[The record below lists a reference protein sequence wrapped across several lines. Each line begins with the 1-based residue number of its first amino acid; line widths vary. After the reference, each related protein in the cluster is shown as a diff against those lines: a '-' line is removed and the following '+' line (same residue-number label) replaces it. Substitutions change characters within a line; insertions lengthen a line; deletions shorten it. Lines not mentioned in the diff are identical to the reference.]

1 MTTLAPYYRLY
12 DLPWSPTEEMERRF
26 RKVLRN
32 AFIVFAVVAVLVP
45 FLPTSERARIHTPE
59 VSERIVKLIIEKEAP
74 PPARPRREEKKPE
87 PAPLQEPLQP
97 QPQRQAQRQTQP
109 QARAPEAQARSPD
122 AREKA
127 QQSGLLK
134 LQDQLA
140 GLRDSRVA
148 DKAAMSSHLTASVGE
163 TTRSERSLITAKVGT
178 SSGGIDTAAL
188 SRGYGGGAGSL
199 QGHTTTQVT
208 SAVLDAQAENRV
220 QRTAGDARASRS
232 EEEIALVFDRNKG
245 AIYAL
250 YTRALRDHPDLQGKL
265 VLELTIAPG
274 GEVTDCRVVSSELG
288 DSELERK
295 LVARVKMFRFEAKDV
310 GAITVTKPIDF
321 FPA

>member
-1 MTTLAPYYRLY
+1 MTALAPYYRLY

-32 AFIVFAVVAVLVP
+32 AFVLFAVVAVLVP
-45 FLPTSERARIHTPE
+45 FLPTAERVQVHAPE
-59 VSERIVKLIIEKEAP
+59 IPARIVKLIIEQEAP
-74 PPARPRREEKKPE
+74 LPVRPKPEEKPPA
-87 PAPLQEPLQP
+87 PAPPERLQP
-97 QPQRQAQRQTQP
+97 QSQP
-109 QARAPEAQARSPD
+109 QARPHPSQQPVRSPD

-127 QQSGLLK
+127 QQAGLLQ
-134 LQDQLA
+134 LRDQLA
-140 GLRDSRVA
+140 DLRDSRVA
-148 DKAAMSSHLTASVGE
+148 DKVAMSSDLTGSVGE
-163 TTRSERSLITAKVGT
+163 ATRSERSLITAKVGT

-188 SRGYGGGAGSL
+188 SRGYGGGAGPL
-199 QGHTTTQVT
+199 QGHATTQVT
-208 SAVLDAQAENRV
+208 SAVLAAQAEDRV
-220 QRTAGDARASRS
+220 QRAAGDARASRS

-250 YTRALRDHPDLQGKL
+250 YTRALRDRPDLQGKL

-274 GEVTDCRVVSSELG
+274 GEVTDCRVVSSEL
-288 DSELERK
+288 DDTELERR

-310 GAITVTKPIDF
+310 GSITVTKPIDF